1 MLLLRAQLTINTLGL
16 CLGKTLKGSY
26 FGSAHIRTE
35 MPALVE
41 LYMEGRLKLDELIS
55 RTYPLEKINDAFD
68 AMKKGEVA
76 RSIIK
81 F

>member
-1 MLLLRAQLTINTLGL
+1 
-16 CLGKTLKGSY
+16 
-26 FGSAHIRTE
+26 
-35 MPALVE
+35 MPILVD
-41 LYMEGRLKLDELIS
+41 LYMGGKLKLDELITRS
-55 RTYPLEKINDAFD
+55 YPLEKINDAFD